1 MSRVL
6 ILGGGTAG
14 SMVANRLRAEYS
26 PSELEITVVDRD
38 DEHLYQPGFLFLPF
52 GKASRKQI
60 VKSRS
65 AQFSDGIRFI
75 EAEIDSVDADANKV
89 LIRRASSA
97 SASEPEELAYDHL
110 IVATGTQPHP
120 ELTEGY
126 DSEGVFQFY
135 DLAGA
140 EALRE
145 GLRYFRGG
153 RVVVHVSEMPIK
165 CPVAP
170 LEFTFLVDSWLR
182 KKGLREKTS
191 VTYVT
196 PLDGAFTKPV
206 ASAQLGG
213 ALKARQIE
221 LETDF
226 DVERVDGETK
236 HLVGYD
242 GREIPFDM
250 LVTVPVNMGA
260 EFIARSGLGDEHNY
274 VECDDHTMQSVAH
287 KNIFVL
293 GDAGTL
299 PTSKAGAV
307 AHFAVD
313 IFMENFRD
321 YLAGREMTAKF
332 DGHANC
338 FVETGDGQ
346 GMLLDFN
353 YDTQPLTGVFP
364 VPKVGPLKLLGE
376 SRINHWSKLAFRYVY
391 WNILVRGR
399 PLPLASAMSMAGKV
413 PAGKEKPA
421 KPAWHGGQLTIVPT
435 PPEPSR
441 LAEFTGSRAAAPAVA
456 VAAPAESVSAP
467 APGGASVDTTA
478 ETSAAPAGPSAA
490 RAASASVA
498 VPEEKAPNAAWTKEM
513 ATQRARELGVE
524 LDPAAWKVID
534 FMREDYPVRKETPT
548 LRRVSTGAEVPIKDL
563 YATFSGKPAKKM
575 AWIAGLPKPRGCV

>member
-14 SMVANRLRAEYS
+14 SMVANRLRAEY
-26 PSELEITVVDRD
+26 PEEKLEVTVVDRD

-52 GKASRKQI
+52 GKAVRKQI
-60 VKSRS
+60 VKSRA
-65 AQFSDGIRFI
+65 AQFSRGIRFI
-75 EAEIDSVDADANKV
+75 EAEIERVDAKANTAY
-89 LIRRASSA
+89 IRRKGIGKAEEVA
-97 SASEPEELAYDHL
+97 VEPLEYDHL

-120 ELTEGY
+120 DLTEGY
-126 DSEGVFQFY
+126 DSEGVYQFY
-135 DLAGA
+135 DLPGA

-153 RVVVHVSEMPIK
+153 RLVVHISEMPIK

-170 LEFTFLVDSWLR
+170 LEFTFLADSWLR
-182 KKGLREKTS
+182 RKGLREKTS

-213 ALKARQIE
+213 ALQQRQIE

-226 DVERVDGETK
+226 DIEKIDGKAKTI
-236 HLVGYD
+236 VGYD
-242 GREIPFDM
+242 GREIPFDL

-260 EFIARSGLGDEHNY
+260 GFIARSGLGDEHNY
-274 VECDDHTMQSVAH
+274 IACDDHTMQSLAY

-313 IFMENFRD
+313 IFMENFAN
-321 YLAGREMTAKF
+321 YLAGRPMTAKF

-353 YDTQPLTGVFP
+353 YDTQPLTGAFP
-364 VPKVGPLKLLGE
+364 VPGVGPLKLLGE
-376 SRINHWSKLAFRYVY
+376 SRINHWSKLAFRWVY
-391 WNILVRGR
+391 WNLLVKGR
-399 PLPLASAMSMAGKV
+399 KLPMASAMSMAGKI
-413 PAGKEKPA
+413 PAGEEKPA
-421 KPAWHGGQLTIVPT
+421 EPANHGAWLSIVPT
-435 PPEPSR
+435 QPKPSR
-441 LAEFTGSRAAAPAVA
+441 LAEFTGGGAAVA
-456 VAAPAESVSAP
+456 QVSEPEVCEIEAEAVRR
-467 APGGASVDTTA
+467 GYV
-478 ETSAAPAGPSAA
+478 PS
-490 RAASASVA
+490 AASASI
-498 VPEEKAPNAAWTKEM
+498 VPEEATPNPEWTKEL
-513 ATQRARELGVE
+513 ADQRAHDLGVE
-524 LDPAAWKVID
+524 LDADAWKVID
-534 FMREDYPVRKETPT
+534 FMRADYPVRKETPT
-548 LRRVSTGAEVPIKDL
+548 LRRVSTGAEVPIKEL
-563 YATFSGKPAKKM
+563 YAAFSGKPAKKM

>member
-14 SMVANRLRAEYS
+14 TMVANRLRADYS
-26 PSELEITVVDRD
+26 PAELDITVVDRD
-38 DEHLYQPGFLFLPF
+38 NEHLYQPGFLFLPF
-52 GKASRKQI
+52 GKTSRKHISKPRDKQL
-60 VKSRS
+60 R
-65 AQFSDGIRFI
+65 DDIRFI
-75 EAEIDSVDADANKV
+75 EAEIERVDAQAN
-89 LIRRASSA
+89 LAYIRRHGDASQ
-97 SASEPEELAYDHL
+97 SEEELAYDHL

-120 ELTEGY
+120 ELTEGF
-126 DSEGVFQFY
+126 DSDGVYQFY

-153 RVVVHVSEMPIK
+153 RLVVHISEMPIK

-182 KKGLREKTS
+182 AKGLREKTAL
-191 VTYVT
+191 TYVT

-226 DVERVDGETK
+226 DVERVDPSRK
-236 HLVGYD
+236 ILAGYD
-242 GREIPFDM
+242 GREIAFDM

-260 EFIARSGLGDEHNY
+260 EFIARSALGDEHNY
-274 VECDDHTMQSVAH
+274 IPCDNHTMQSLAH
-287 KNIFVL
+287 NNIFVL

-307 AHFAVD
+307 AHFAIDV
-313 IFMENFRD
+313 FMDNFRD
-321 YLAGREMTAKF
+321 YLEGREMTAKF

-364 VPKVGPLKLLGE
+364 LPKIGPLALLRE

-391 WNILVRGR
+391 WHMLIRGR
-399 PLPLASAMSMAGKV
+399 KLPLASAMSMAGKI
-413 PAGKEKPA
+413 PAGKEKPV
-421 KPAWHGGQLTIVPT
+421 KSAWHGGQLEIVPT
-435 PPEPSR
+435 PPRPSR
-441 LAEFTGSRAAAPAVA
+441 LSEFTGGNSAPSRTTEPSVRASETAQSGQSSATSST
-456 VAAPAESVSAP
+456 SVSA
-467 APGGASVDTTA
+467 AI
-478 ETSAAPAGPSAA
+478 
-490 RAASASVA
+490 
-498 VPEEKAPNAAWTKEM
+498 PEEKSLNASWSKDLASE
-513 ATQRARELGVE
+513 RARELGVE

-534 FMREDYPVRKETPT
+534 FMREDYPLRKETPT
-548 LRRVSTGAEVPIKDL
+548 LRRVATGAEVPIKEL
-563 YATFSGKPAKKM
+563 YETFSGKPSKKM